1 MGKQKKMKN
10 QPWRNDWVCVIYYK
24 GEVRRCYAETQRHML
39 IRMPDAAHR
48 KWGVWCNMNTDTQQP
63 VGDNYWKGYTFCAR
77 TGGKLHWEL
86 YYRGNQVKE
95 AARLLGQIGGQNGVG
110 KKKVRGDSNYYRML
124 QLKGALAK
132 RKKKRGLKE
141 KGKELKNIQK

>member
-1 MGKQKKMKN
+1 MAQQKKMKN
-10 QPWRNDWVCVIYYK
+10 QPWRNDWKCVIYYK
-24 GEVRRCYAETQRHML
+24 GEVRNCYAETQRHML
-39 IRMPDAAHR
+39 TRMPDAAHR
-48 KWGVWCNMNTDTQQP
+48 KWGVWCNMNTETQQP

-77 TGGKLHWEL
+77 TGEKLHWEL
-86 YYRGNQVKE
+86 YYRGNQIKE

-132 RKKKRGLKE
+132 RKKKESLKGD
-141 KGKELKNIQK
+141 KK